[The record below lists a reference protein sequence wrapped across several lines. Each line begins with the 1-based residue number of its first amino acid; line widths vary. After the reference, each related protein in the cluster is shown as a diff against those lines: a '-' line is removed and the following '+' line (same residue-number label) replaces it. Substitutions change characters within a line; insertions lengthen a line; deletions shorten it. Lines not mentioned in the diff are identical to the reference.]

1 MSAKKPHDVDV
12 VVGRNVRI
20 LRTHK
25 GASQTD
31 LAEGLGITFQQ
42 VQKYE
47 KGTNRISSS
56 RLRQIADFL
65 HVEIATLFEGTD
77 SPDNVENIA
86 PFSKDAIAIARGFDA
101 IQSPK
106 VKQAVRSFIETL
118 IETDEVT
125 SGKSRSVAS

>member
-1 MSAKKPHDVDV
+1 MTAKKPHDVDV

-31 LAEGLGITFQQ
+31 LAESLGITFQQ

-65 HVEIATLFEGTD
+65 NVEIATLFEGTE
-77 SPDNVENIA
+77 SPDNLENIA
-86 PFSKDAIAIARGFDA
+86 PFSKDAIAIARSFDA

-118 IETDEVT
+118 IESDDVRT
-125 SGKSRSVAS
+125 GKPKTVAS